1 MDPVSQAA
9 IGAAAAQSGA
19 PRTSLRL
26 GLLVGAL
33 AGTMPDLDVVIRSP
47 ADPLLFLEY
56 HRHFTH
62 ALAFIPVGGLLAAGV
77 AAMLSRG
84 RHRIRELWWPATL
97 GWATHG
103 LLDSCTSYGTF
114 LLWPFTDER
123 IAWHNVAI
131 VDPLFTLPLVAG
143 VVLAWRRANRTL
155 ARMALAWGIAYLL
168 FGVVQR
174 ERAESEHRSL
184 IASRGHTA
192 ARAEVKPSIGN
203 NVLFRAFYEHDG
215 RYWADA
221 IRIPWIGAPTVY
233 EGESIAVVQA
243 SDLMAE
249 LPAIHA
255 GDVARFAKFSNNFLV
270 HDPRNPGF
278 IGDFR
283 YSAVP
288 NQIAPLWGINLGG
301 AQPDQHIDF
310 GRFNAV
316 PPEGR
321 AEFMRQLKGQ

>member
-1 MDPVSQAA
+1 MDPISQAA

-19 PRTSLRL
+19 PRSSLRL
-26 GLLVGAL
+26 GLFIGAL
-33 AGTMPDLDVVIRSP
+33 GGVMPDIDVLIRSP
-47 ADPLLFLEY
+47 SDPLLFLEY

-62 ALAFIPVGGLLAAGV
+62 SLVFIPIGGLLAAGIGSL
-77 AAMLSRG
+77 LSRG
-84 RHRIRELWWPATL
+84 RHRIRSLWWPATL

-114 LLWPFTDER
+114 LLWPFTDAR
-123 IAWHNVAI
+123 IAWHSVAI

-143 VVLAWRRANRTL
+143 VLLAWRRANRGL
-155 ARMALAWGIAYLL
+155 ARISLAWGVLYLL

-174 ERAESEHRSL
+174 ERAESEHRAL

-192 ARAEVKPSIGN
+192 ERAEVKPSIGN
-203 NVLFRAFYEHDG
+203 NFLFRAFYEYDG

-221 IRIPWIGAPTVY
+221 IRIPWVGQPTIY
-233 EGESIAVVQA
+233 EGESIAVLSA
-243 SDLMAE
+243 SELMAE
-249 LPAIHA
+249 LPPIHA

-288 NQIAPLWGINLGG
+288 NQIAPLWGINVGG
-301 AQPDQHIDF
+301 AEPDRHIDF

-321 AEFMRQLKGQ
+321 AEFMRQLKGE